1 MINGM
6 SAEASNPAAGIT
18 WDLSAL
24 FSSSTDPKI
33 EETWAECHEQADIF
47 AEKYRGRIETGE
59 LTAAE
64 LAQALREV
72 ESITLLASKPPTY
85 ASLLF
90 AADASNP
97 QNGAFYQAQ
106 SEEMSR
112 ARVKLAFF
120 DLELQAAPQEW
131 IEPLL
136 ADPILAGYVHA
147 IQVTRVYSP
156 HRLSEAE
163 EILLEETSNTGS
175 RAWVR
180 LHDEILSNHAFKFTD
195 PESGEQKE
203 LSQEETL
210 HLLRSPN
217 RSVRQAAADSLSSGL
232 NELSRVI
239 VFVYNTLLADKK
251 LEDRL
256 RRFDYPEQSRH
267 MANELS
273 EETVDLVAN
282 LCRDNSGMVA
292 RYYKAKKELL
302 GLPELTHVDRYA
314 PLFEAEELVDWPK
327 AKEMVLSAFQ
337 EFHPTLAR
345 AALEFFDS
353 SWIDAE
359 VRKGKTGGAF
369 CSYITPDLHPV
380 ILMSYQ
386 GKIGDVMTLAHELGH
401 GVHASVS
408 RVQSPLNYQGT
419 LPLAELAS
427 IFAEMLVFD
436 KVIQGATVKDQAA
449 LYADKI
455 EGIFASV
462 HRQASLYRFEKRS
475 HKQRRESGELTREQ
489 FAEIYQEEMQSM
501 FQDSVHLGEQHGDW
515 WGYISH
521 FFFAPFYVY
530 AYSFGELLTL
540 SLFQRAKAQGP
551 GFAESYLDV
560 LQRGGSETPQELM
573 ARLGV
578 DLTDRSF
585 WQEGF
590 DSIDSLVTKFE
601 ELKQILP
608 SES

>member
-1 MINGM
+1 MINVM
-6 SAEASNPAAGIT
+6 AAEASNPAAGVT

-24 FSSSTDPKI
+24 FSSPQDPKI
-33 EETWAECHEQADIF
+33 SEMWSACHSQADEF
-47 AEKYRGRIETGE
+47 AAKYRGRVQSGE
-59 LTAAE
+59 LTGAE
-64 LAQALREV
+64 LAEAMKEI
-72 ESITLLASKPPTY
+72 EAITLLATKPPTY

-106 SEEMSR
+106 SEEMSK

-136 ADPILAGYVHA
+136 ADPALASYVHA
-147 IQVTRVYSP
+147 INVTRVYSP

-180 LHDEILSNHAFKFTD
+180 LHDEILSNHVFKLTD
-195 PESGEQKE
+195 PDSAEVKE
-203 LSQEETL
+203 LSQEEVL
-210 HLLRSPN
+210 HLLRSPS
-217 RSVRQAAADSLSSGL
+217 RAMRQAAADSLSAGL
-232 NELSRVI
+232 NELNRVI
-239 VFVYNTLLADKK
+239 VFIYNTLLADKK

-256 RRFDYPEQSRH
+256 RRFGYPEQSRH

-292 RYYKAKKELL
+292 RYYNAKKELL

-314 PLFEAEELVDWPK
+314 PLFEAEELVDWPT
-327 AKEMVLSAFQ
+327 AKEMVLSSFQ
-337 EFHPTLAR
+337 EFHPTLAK
-345 AALEFFDS
+345 AAQEFFDS
-353 SWIDAE
+353 NWIDAE

-408 RVQSPLNYQGT
+408 RVQTPFNFQGT

-436 KVIQGATVKDQAA
+436 KVIQGASVKDQAA

-462 HRQASLYRFEKRS
+462 HRQASMYHFEKRA
-475 HKQRRESGELTREQ
+475 HRQRRESGELTKEE
-489 FAEIYQEEMQSM
+489 FAAIYQEEMQSM

-515 WGYISH
+515 WSYISH

-540 SLFQRAKAQGP
+540 SLFQRAKKQGP
-551 GFAESYLDV
+551 GFAEQYLDV
-560 LQRGGSETPQELM
+560 LQRGGSETPQQLM
-573 ARLGV
+573 GRLGV
-578 DLTDRSF
+578 DLTDREF

-590 DSIDSLVTKFE
+590 DSIDRMVAKFE
-601 ELKQILP
+601 DLKKKLP
-608 SES
+608 GES

>member
-1 MINGM
+1 MINIM
-6 SAEASNPAAGIT
+6 AAEASNPAAGVT

-24 FSSSTDPKI
+24 FSSPQDPKI
-33 EETWAECHEQADIF
+33 NETWAACHAQAEEF
-47 AEKYRGRIETGE
+47 AAKYRGRVQSGE
-59 LTAAE
+59 LTGAE
-64 LAQALREV
+64 LAEAMKEI
-72 ESITLLASKPPTY
+72 EAITLLATKPPTY

-106 SEEMSR
+106 SEEMSM

-136 ADPILAGYVHA
+136 ADPALASYVHA
-147 IQVTRVYSP
+147 INVTRVYSP

-180 LHDEILSNHAFKFTD
+180 LHDEILSNHVFKLAD
-195 PESGEQKE
+195 PDSGEVKD
-203 LSQEETL
+203 LSQEEVL

-217 RSVRQAAADSLSSGL
+217 RALRQAAADSLSAGL
-232 NELSRVI
+232 GELNRVI
-239 VFVYNTLLADKK
+239 VFIYNTLLADKK

-256 RRFDYPEQSRH
+256 RRFGYPEQSRH

-273 EETVDLVAN
+273 EETVDLVAD

-292 RYYKAKKELL
+292 RYYKAKQELL

-314 PLFEAEELVDWPK
+314 PLFEAEELVDWPT
-327 AKEMVLSAFQ
+327 AREMVHSSFQ
-337 EFHPTLAR
+337 EFHPTLAK
-345 AALEFFDS
+345 AAQEFFDS
-353 SWIDAE
+353 NWIDAE

-408 RVQSPLNYQGT
+408 RVQTPFNFQGT

-436 KVIQGATVKDQAA
+436 KVIQGASVKDQAA

-462 HRQASLYRFEKRS
+462 HRQASMYRFEKRA
-475 HKQRRESGELTREQ
+475 HRQRRESGELTKEE
-489 FAEIYQEEMQSM
+489 FAAIYQEEMQSM

-515 WGYISH
+515 WSYISH

-540 SLFQRAKAQGP
+540 SLFQRAKNQGP
-551 GFAESYLDV
+551 GFAEQYLDV
-560 LQRGGSETPQELM
+560 LQRGGSETPQQLM
-573 ARLGV
+573 GRLGV
-578 DLTDRSF
+578 DLTDREF

-590 DSIDSLVTKFE
+590 DSIDRMVAKFE
-601 ELKQILP
+601 DLKKKLP
-608 SES
+608 GES

>member
-1 MINGM
+1 MIYFM
-6 SAEASNPAAGIT
+6 SSEASNPAAGVT

-24 FSSSTDPKI
+24 FSSQQDPAI
-33 EETWAECHEQADIF
+33 AATWAECHERADRF
-47 AEKYRGRIETGE
+47 AEKYRGRIESGA
-59 LTAAE
+59 LSASE
-64 LAQALREV
+64 LAEALKEV
-72 ESITLLASKPPTY
+72 EAITLLAAKPPTY

-90 AADASNP
+90 AADAGNP

-120 DLELQAAPQEW
+120 DLELQAAPEDW

-136 ADPILAGYVHA
+136 AEDALANYVHA
-147 IQVTRVYSP
+147 INVIRVYSP

-180 LHDEILSNHAFKFTD
+180 LHDELLSNHIFKLTD
-195 PESGEQKE
+195 PDSGEVKD
-203 LSQEETL
+203 LGQEEVL
-210 HLLRSPN
+210 HLLKSSN
-217 RSVRQAAADSLSSGL
+217 RAMRQAAADSLSEGL
-232 NELSRVI
+232 SQLSRVI
-239 VFVYNTLLADKK
+239 VFIYNTLLADKK

-292 RYYKAKKELL
+292 RYYKAKQDLL
-302 GLPELTHVDRYA
+302 GLDQLTHVDRYA
-314 PLFEAEELVDWPK
+314 PLFEAEESVEWER
-327 AKEMVLSAFQ
+327 AKEMVLESFN
-337 EFHPTLAR
+337 EFHPALAT
-345 AALEFFDS
+345 AAQQFFDS
-353 SWIDAE
+353 KWIDAE

-408 RVQSPLNYQGT
+408 RSQTPLNYQGT

-436 KVIQGATVKDQAA
+436 KVIQGASVKDQAA

-462 HRQASLYRFEKRS
+462 HRQAALYRFEKRS
-475 HKQRRESGELTREQ
+475 HRHRREIGELTKEE
-489 FAEIYQEEMQSM
+489 FAAIYQEEMQSM

-515 WGYISH
+515 WSYISH
-521 FFFAPFYVY
+521 CFFAPFYVY

-540 SLFQRAKAQGP
+540 SLFQRAKSQGP
-551 GFAESYLDV
+551 GFADQYLNV
-560 LQRGGSETPQELM
+560 LKKGGSQTPQQLM
-573 ARLGV
+573 ADLGV
-578 DLTDRSF
+578 DLADRSF

-590 DSIDSLVTKFE
+590 DSIDRLVARFE
-601 ELKQILP
+601 ELKKNLP
-608 SES
+608 GES

>member
-1 MINGM
+1 MPQ
-6 SAEASNPAAGIT
+6 EASNPASGVT

-24 FSSSTDPKI
+24 FSSQQDLRIS
-33 EETWAECHEQADIF
+33 ETWEECHRRADLF
-47 AEKYRGRIETGE
+47 AAKYRGRIESGE
-59 LTAAE
+59 LAALE
-64 LAQALREV
+64 LAEALKEI
-72 ESITLLASKPPTY
+72 EAISTLAAKPPTY

-90 AADASNP
+90 AADASSP

-120 DLELQAAPQEW
+120 DLELQAASQEW
-131 IEPLL
+131 IEPLM
-136 ADPILAGYVHA
+136 ADPALAGYIHA
-147 IQVTRVYSP
+147 IKVTRVYSP

-163 EILLEETSNTGS
+163 EILLEETSNTGT

-180 LHDEILSNHAFKFTD
+180 LHDELLSNHVFKLID
-195 PESGEQKE
+195 PESSEIKE
-203 LSQEETL
+203 LGQEEVL
-210 HLLRSPN
+210 HLLKSSN
-217 RSVRQAAADSLSSGL
+217 RVMRQAAADSLSAGL
-232 NELSRVI
+232 SELSRII
-239 VFVYNTLLADKK
+239 VFIYNTLLADKK

-256 RRFDYPEQSRH
+256 RRFEYPEQSRH

-273 EETVDLVAN
+273 EETVDLVAD

-292 RYYKAKKELL
+292 RYYKAKQELL

-327 AKEMVLSAFQ
+327 AKEMVLSSFK
-337 EFHPTLAR
+337 EFHPTLAS
-345 AALEFFDS
+345 AAEEFFES
-353 SWIDAE
+353 RWIDAE

-408 RVQSPLNYQGT
+408 RVQTPFNFQGT

-436 KVIQGATVKDQAA
+436 KVIQGASVKDQTA

-462 HRQASLYRFEKRS
+462 HRQAALYRFEKRA
-475 HKQRRESGELTREQ
+475 HKHRREQGELTRED
-489 FAEIYQEEMQSM
+489 FSAIYQEEMQSM
-501 FQDSVHLGEQHGDW
+501 FQDSVRLEEQHGDW
-515 WGYISH
+515 WSYISH
-521 FFFAPFYVY
+521 IFFAPFYVY
-530 AYSFGELLTL
+530 AYSFGELLTI
-540 SLFQRAKAQGP
+540 SLFQRAKTQGP
-551 GFAESYLDV
+551 GFAESYLSV
-560 LQRGGSETPQELM
+560 LQRGGSATPQELM
-573 ARLGV
+573 SRLGV
-578 DLTDRSF
+578 DLTDRNF

-590 DSIDSLVTKFE
+590 DSIDRMVTKFV
-601 ELKQILP
+601 ELKKIFP
-608 SES
+608 ADIKG

>member
-1 MINGM
+1 MMEGM
-6 SAEASNPAAGIT
+6 SVEASNPAAGVT
-18 WDLSAL
+18 WDLSSL
-24 FSSSTDPKI
+24 FSSQQDPKI
-33 EETWAECHEQADIF
+33 AETWIECHNKADAF
-47 AEKYRGRIETGE
+47 AEKYRGRIQTGSLSAE
-59 LTAAE
+59 E
-64 LAQALREV
+64 LANALREV
-72 ESITLLASKPPTY
+72 EAITLLASKPPSY

-97 QNGAFYQAQ
+97 ENGAFYQAQ
-106 SEEMSR
+106 SEETSSV
-112 ARVKLAFF
+112 RVKLAFF
-120 DLELQAAPQEW
+120 DLELQAAPEEW
-131 IEPLL
+131 ITPLL
-136 ADPILAGYVHA
+136 ADPALSNYVHA
-147 IQVTRVYSP
+147 IKVTRVYSP

-180 LHDEILSNHAFKFTD
+180 LHDEILSNHVFKLNN
-195 PESGEQKE
+195 PETREQQE
-203 LSQEETL
+203 MSQEEVL
-210 HLLRSPN
+210 HLLRSSN
-217 RSVRQAAADSLSSGL
+217 REMRQAAADSLSQGL
-232 NELSRVI
+232 SDLSRVI
-239 VFVYNTLLADKK
+239 VFIYNTLLADKK

-256 RRFDYPEQSRH
+256 RRFSFPEQSRH
-267 MANELS
+267 MANELT

-292 RYYKAKKELL
+292 RYYSAKKDLL

-314 PLFEAEELVDWPK
+314 PLFEAEELVDWDK
-327 AKEMVLSAFQ
+327 AKEMVLSSFA
-337 EFHPTLAR
+337 EFHPTLAT
-345 AALEFFDS
+345 AAEEFFES
-353 SWIDAE
+353 KWIDAE

-386 GKIGDVMTLAHELGH
+386 GKMGDVMTLAHELGH

-408 RVQSPLNYQGT
+408 RVQTPLNYQGT

-436 KVIQGATVKDQAA
+436 KVIQGASVKDQTA

-462 HRQASLYRFEKRS
+462 HRQAALYRFEKRS
-475 HKQRRESGELTREQ
+475 HKQRRESGELSREQ
-489 FAEIYQEEMQSM
+489 FGEIYQEEMQSM
-501 FQDSVHLGEQHGDW
+501 FQESVHLGTQHSDW
-515 WGYISH
+515 WAYISH

-540 SLFQRAKAQGP
+540 SLFQRAKQQGP
-551 GFAESYLDV
+551 GFAEKYLDV
-560 LQRGGSETPQELM
+560 LVRGGSETPQELM
-573 ARLGV
+573 SRLGV

-590 DSIDSLVTKFE
+590 DSIDRMVTRFE
-601 ELKQILP
+601 ELKKNLP
-608 SES
+608 SDS